1 MVTSGDTKAIFDKL
15 HKRSL
20 GTFRKL
26 LRERRR
32 GRERGFS
39 TFCFHA
45 DTEAIFV
52 FSQHDVNF
60 RCFHGIWV

>member
-1 MVTSGDTKAIFDKL
+1 MRGHFWADVKITPLDSI
-15 HKRSL
+15 

-39 TFCFHA
+39 TFCFHTDA
-45 DTEAIFV
+45 EAIFV

-60 RCFHGIWV
+60 SRFRGIWV